1 MKSGG
6 LLVLASQK
14 WSRKRTDEKKE
25 ENEEENG
32 RVQKKPMF
40 PLRFINLNI
49 YFLVCCSFSCLLLN
63 LRTNFLLSVQCWF
76 FIFFSH
82 CVGVAFFFYCEYFCI
97 ETRIVWF
104 HLVVAGSQKNSER
117 ERENSSHRQR
127 RLKPFAAAIRD
138 YPKKKTLCTPWFCMC
153 EFTKKLSTFLLASAF
168 YFLYS
173 CFLGEVGLLY
183 VYREAHEIDS

>member
-63 LRTNFLLSVQCWF
+63 LRTNFRLSVQCWF

-117 ERENSSHRQR
+117 ERTPHTGNVVWNHSLLPFGTIQKRKHCAHHDSVCVNSPKSLALFCWLLHFISSTLVFLA
-127 RLKPFAAAIRD
+127 RLGS
-138 YPKKKTLCTPWFCMC
+138 CMYIVKH
-153 EFTKKLSTFLLASAF
+153 T
-168 YFLYS
+168 
-173 CFLGEVGLLY
+173 
-183 VYREAHEIDS
+183 R

>member
-63 LRTNFLLSVQCWF
+63 LRTNFRLLVQCWF

-117 ERENSSHRQR
+117 ERELLTPATSSET
-127 RLKPFAAAIRD
+127 IRCCHSGLS
-138 YPKKKTLCTPWFCMC
+138 KKENTVHTMI
-153 EFTKKLSTFLLASAF
+153 
-168 YFLYS
+168 
-173 CFLGEVGLLY
+173 LY
-183 VYREAHEIDS
+183 VWIHQKA